1 MDEKQDTAIDELK
14 KALSEEKSSNSL
26 IYIFQRVRI
35 LTEMPTK
42 GVVFF
47 TYPPLIKTIRFFLA
61 DRDREV
67 RVAALRTLRYMA
79 ISEEVLDLLAS
90 YKILHFIVRC
100 FETEGKNH
108 EKIEA
113 CKFVKSWLE
122 ISPGTFPKDFM
133 SALVA
138 LGETENEELKEF
150 AVEAIRILCV
160 SNPKLVY
167 QSSGVR
173 VLVASLIDNQ
183 ILIENHVNT
192 ILTLI
197 YLLNTKE
204 TRVFL
209 KNDSEILKIFS
220 IFTNFDHI
228 FGETEF
234 NSLLALSKLAIK
246 TMSKSWVG
254 LLFLSSRVF
263 PSFLLS
269 LTVPCDIRI
278 KVGIIETLEDIL
290 NLQIDTSQHRQNLL
304 KNYLALL
311 TKSLI
316 DSGIVSSL
324 NRVIDSGSGKL
335 ALRSKNILKKI
346 YNFATDLLPI
356 ETLQVFNTLTPSL
369 HISANFQSN
378 LKTYNF
384 LYLCCESIN
393 KEPHNYIE
401 SSDLVIQDIY
411 NNFKVKSL
419 EGLSFSDIVKKSKVL
434 EESFKWDWEVI
445 KVLVYM
451 AETKETVFA
460 GMMRE
465 KVFRALVNYFTP
477 SRQKFSALKYHPK
490 NFDIAEI
497 GRKVFLMLCCH
508 EDGVDLL
515 STTPVEDFF
524 MIRISFFD
532 ELKIF
537 LEAEVMDFLQYEV
550 EKTNRL
556 FTKEV
561 LETTMSREYLK
572 WLGLLTFDP
581 VSLPLLSL
589 LNFDTILLN
598 LSLIPHISSILLPY
612 LNYHQVLSQHFISI
626 SLQSPSRF
634 LKHQSLQQIHLLS
647 KAGGYNLK
655 WSIQELVTL
664 IHLPDPETSKLA
676 LNLLSE
682 LNQDPDCLQEFIQT
696 RPQDL
701 NKFGQEGK
709 NCLMSLLSSETG
721 VNYLKSL
728 NFIANEIENWDL
740 HGHENYINQ
749 LEAKSESGLNLEFK
763 SFALEIFTPFKD
775 SVEDRAHGLWLSR
788 IPFFAVF
795 QVLGKEKISCLA
807 GVHFVNDE
815 VFVKVSDLKLR
826 MSQGDVVQ
834 VCLMVAGNFV
844 NNQGNEIESPNWVKF
859 DVALM
864 EKNENFESFG
874 VVLKYVCEKNSV
886 LIDGCSFRV
895 RILPKVT
902 QKLDFPLHLYA
913 ELSKTQIGFDELLQG
928 VRVDKFIKCL
938 EEDNSVQSKRIALWA
953 LGNIGSTEIGSKYLK
968 SLKAVDSMAKIAE
981 ESDVLSLR
989 GAAFQSLCLISSNP
1003 TGRALLKSLNWLT
1016 SDSNVTIPSNCKK
1029 IFSISHINDCQV
1041 LSERNKMIDERLKL
1055 INLTE
1060 EQSLILENIL
1070 NVSNFS
1076 KKAEAEAFLRAKRQQ
1091 NPEVFENFALFDA
1104 VMEHLALFSFN
1115 LRTRKM
1121 VHKLFEKIYRSQIK
1135 LEDLI
1140 S

>member
-1 MDEKQDTAIDELK
+1 MDEKQDTAIEELK
-14 KALSEEKSSNSL
+14 KALSEDKSSNTL
-26 IYIFQRVRI
+26 IYIYQRVRV

-42 GVVFF
+42 GTVFF
-47 TYPPLIKTIRFFLA
+47 TFPPLIKTIQFFLA

-79 ISEEVLDLLAS
+79 ISEDVLDSLAQ

-113 CKFVKSWLE
+113 CKFVKNWLE
-122 ISPGTFPKDFM
+122 ISPRTFPKDFM
-133 SALVA
+133 NALVA

-167 QSSGVR
+167 QSSGVK

-192 ILTLI
+192 VLTLI
-197 YLLNTKE
+197 YLLNTKD

-209 KNDSEILKIFS
+209 KNDSEVLKIFS

-234 NSLLALSKLAIK
+234 NSLLAISKLAIK

-254 LLFLSSRVF
+254 LLFLSSKVF

-278 KVGIIETLEDIL
+278 KVGILETLEDIL
-290 NLQIDTSQHRQNLL
+290 NLQIDTSHHRQNLL

-324 NRVIDSGSGKL
+324 NKVVDSGSAKL

-346 YNFATDLLPI
+346 YSFATDLLPI

-369 HISANFQSN
+369 HISASSQTSS
-378 LKTYNF
+378 KTYNF

-401 SSDLVIQDIY
+401 SSDLVLQDIY

-419 EGLSFSDIVKKSKVL
+419 ESLSFSDIVRRSKVL
-434 EESFKWDWEVI
+434 EESSKWDWELI

-451 AETKETVFA
+451 AESKESVFA

-465 KVFRALVNYFTP
+465 KVFRSLGNYFTP

-508 EDGVDLL
+508 EEGVELL
-515 STTPVEDFF
+515 SSTLVEDFF
-524 MIRISFFD
+524 MIRVSFFE

-537 LEAEVMDFLQYEV
+537 LEAEVLDFLKYEV
-550 EKTNRL
+550 QKSTRF
-556 FTKEV
+556 FTREV
-561 LETTMSREYLK
+561 LATTMSREYLK
-572 WLGLLTFDP
+572 WIGLLTFDP
-581 VSLPLLSL
+581 VSLPLISRLHL
-589 LNFDTILLN
+589 DTILLN

-612 LNYHQVLSQHFISI
+612 LNYHELLSQHFISI
-626 SLQSPSRF
+626 SLQSSCRY
-634 LKHQSLQQIHLLS
+634 LKHQSMQQIHLLF
-647 KAGGYNLK
+647 KAGNYSLK

-676 LNLLSE
+676 LNLISE

-696 RPQDL
+696 GPQDL

-709 NCLMSLLSSETG
+709 NCLLSLLSSESG
-721 VNYLKSL
+721 VKHLKSL
-728 NFIANEIENWDL
+728 NFIANEIEIWDL

-763 SFALEIFTPFKD
+763 TYALEIFTPFKD
-775 SVEDRAHGLWLSR
+775 SVEDRADGLWLSR

-795 QVLGKEKISCLA
+795 QVLGKENLTCPA

-815 VFVKVSDLKLR
+815 VFVNVSDLKLR
-826 MSQGDVVQ
+826 MSQGDIIQ

-874 VVLKYVCEKNSV
+874 VALKYCCEKNSV
-886 LIDGCSFRV
+886 VVDGCSFRV
-895 RILPKVT
+895 KILPKVT

-913 ELSKTQIGFDELLQG
+913 ELSKTQVGFDELLQRLE
-928 VRVDKFIKCL
+928 VENFIRCL
-938 EEDNSVQSKRIALWA
+938 EGESSIQSKRIALWA
-953 LGNIGSTEIGSKYLK
+953 LGNIGSTEIGSKYLQT
-968 SLKAVDSMAKIAE
+968 LKAVESMARVAE

-1003 TGRALLKSLNWLT
+1003 TGKKLLKSLNWVT
-1016 SDSNVTIPSNCKK
+1016 SDSNVAIPSNCKK
-1029 IFSISHINDCQV
+1029 IFSIGHINESKI

-1076 KKAEAEAFLRAKRQQ
+1076 KKGEAEAFLRAKRQQ
-1091 NPEVFENFALFDA
+1091 NPEVFEDFTLFHA
-1104 VMEHLALFSFN
+1104 VMEHLALFCFN

-1121 VHKLFEKIYRSQIK
+1121 VHKLFEKIYRSQSK